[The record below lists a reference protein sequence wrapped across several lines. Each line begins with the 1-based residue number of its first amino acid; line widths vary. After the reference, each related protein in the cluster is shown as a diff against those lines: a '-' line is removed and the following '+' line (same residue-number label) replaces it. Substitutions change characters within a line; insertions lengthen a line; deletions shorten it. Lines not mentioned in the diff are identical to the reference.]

1 MAMTT
6 LLDIVKAN
14 AADGVTGL
22 VDETVKSHPE
32 LDLVPSRTIK
42 GINYKTLVRTALG
55 RTTGSFRDGN
65 AGTVPVKA
73 SYENRLVETFILE
86 SIIRADRGVADA
98 YEDGWQAFLAME
110 AQAALEGEMQALAA
124 QFYYGRGTG
133 GNASGHPGLID
144 AYDSTG
150 MVVDAMG
157 TTANTGSS
165 CWLVRFG
172 PQDVQWVWG
181 NGGQLAIGPNPPATE
196 TVVDANDATKFYRA
210 YVQTIYARPG
220 LQVGSTQS
228 VVRIKKLT
236 ADSGKGLTDSLIA
249 QALAKFPVGKTPN
262 AIFCSR
268 RSRYQLQASR
278 VPTLTTNAQG
288 RAPGTATLV
297 ADVPTESMGIPLF
310 ATDAILDTESLS
322 L

>member
-1 MAMTT
+1 MAQIT

-14 AADGVTGL
+14 GADSVVGL
-22 VDETVKSHPE
+22 VDETVKAHPE
-32 LDLVPSRTIK
+32 MGLVPSRTIR

-73 SYENRLVETFILE
+73 TYENRLVETFILE

-98 YEDGWQAFLAME
+98 YEDGWQAYLTME

-133 GNASGHPGLID
+133 GNASGNPGLID
-144 AYDSTG
+144 AYDSTN
-150 MVVDAMG
+150 MVVDAGG
-157 TTANTGSS
+157 TTGATGSS
-165 CWLVRFG
+165 AWLVCFG
-172 PQDVQWVWG
+172 ARDVQWVWG
-181 NGGQLAIGPNPPATE
+181 NAGQFSVGPNPPSLE
-196 TVVDANDATKFYRA
+196 TVADANDPTKFYRA

-220 LQVGSTQS
+220 LQVASTQS

-236 ADSGKGLTDSLIA
+236 ADSGKGLTDTLIA
-249 QALAKFPVGKTPN
+249 DALRRFPVGKRPD

-268 RSRYQLQASR
+268 RSRYQLQVSRAASI
-278 VPTLTTNAQG
+278 TTSGNQ
-288 RAPGTATLV
+288 RAGGAV
-297 ADVPTESMGIPLF
+297 ANIADVPTEAMGIPLY
-310 ATDAILDTESLS
+310 ATDAILDTEALT